1 MAESFAEYVTSIL
14 LLNTELT
21 AETDIAK
28 ASLSANRIIGMRGTD
43 QVEGKLISLDV
54 GNIGE
59 EDMGVKVQFQN
70 VWFRYPTR
78 DVPILNGLNLTVSKL
93 RSQQR
98 NMLTNGLCTRSRKGN
113 LQPLSA
119 HQVHQSL
126 SQDHNQELI
135 STRIR
140 KNYGYLIA

>member
-1 MAESFAEYVTSIL
+1 MAESFSKYVASIL

-43 QVEGKLISLDV
+43 QVDGKLISLDV

-78 DVPILNGLNLTVSKL
+78 DVPILNGLSLTVRK
-93 RSQQR
+93 
-98 NMLTNGLCTRSRKGN
+98 SRFSMKFVG
-113 LQPLSA
+113 
-119 HQVHQSL
+119 
-126 SQDHNQELI
+126 
-135 STRIR
+135 
-140 KNYGYLIA
+140 